1 MSEEIRGLLARYCEL
16 IDEGDFDGVGELFAD
31 GRLVDSSGRELAK
44 GANAVADFYRSSEIL
59 YEGSPRTKHL
69 VLNTTLESDGGAVV
83 ARSSYLVL
91 QALED
96 FPLQPIITGRYV
108 DRFERD
114 ADERWYFTERRFI
127 VDLVGDLSRHLRYEI

>member
-1 MSEEIRGLLARYCEL
+1 MSEEIRGLLAHYCEL
-16 IDEGDFDGVGELFAD
+16 VDQGDFEGVGKAFAD
-31 GRLVDSSGRELAK
+31 GRLVDSSGRELAR
-44 GANAVADFYRSSEIL
+44 GADAVAEFYRSSEIL
-59 YEGSPRTKHL
+59 YDGSPRTKHL
-69 VLNTTLESDGGAVV
+69 VLNTIFEPDGDAVV

-114 ADERWYFTERRFI
+114 GDGPWYFTERRFI
-127 VDLVGDLSRHLRYEI
+127 VDLVGDLSRHLRYKI